1 MRLKAENA
9 CANSNLVFRNNARY
23 MKKTLR
29 LLATL
34 ITLATANLAQASII
48 QYFKEE
54 DGSTNWQY
62 IANFSSSVLILLLLI
77 STICLF
83 IIARKAYRANK
94 ELEAIKENLEKLV
107 QERTELLE
115 GEVVQH
121 KETTALLQSS
131 EAYIKSI
138 LDSMPLML
146 IGLNKE
152 LQVTQWNNY
161 AEQSSGFKID
171 DVLGKYLWDA
181 YPTITV
187 SPDKVKE
194 VLDKGES
201 TSIKLS
207 QRGQYYLDITLYP
220 LVDHPETGIV
230 IMVDDVTQQSKAAN
244 ILIQKDKFSAMGELA
259 SAMAHDISIPL
270 GALETTIDHIKTGL
284 ETSEPDKSKLLQMLD
299 EGRADSQQASAII
312 NHLIGF
318 ANSDGEK
325 KLASVPDI
333 LDHALDIARNMF
345 FDTGGLKFSDISVT
359 KTYADE
365 LHLVPCHV
373 AEIQQVCLS
382 ILRHACYALGKASSE
397 DHKPLIN
404 MDVSEFYDSVWI
416 KIQHNGA
423 GLSGEEQ
430 MTIFEPFYQNEDIDD
445 GCEMENRLSFPHFI
459 VTEHHGGQMAVT
471 SDLEVGT
478 TFHIQLRL
486 K

>member
-1 MRLKAENA
+1 
-9 CANSNLVFRNNARY
+9 
-23 MKKTLR
+23 MKHAFKS
-29 LLATL
+29 LAAL
-34 ITLATANLAQASII
+34 TALTAASLAQGGSII

-62 IANFSSSVLILLLLI
+62 IANFSSSTLIFLLLVTSI
-77 STICLF
+77 FLF
-83 IIARKAYRANK
+83 LNARKAYKANK
-94 ELEAIKENLEKLV
+94 ALQAIRNNLEELV
-107 QERTELLE
+107 RERTELLE

-121 KETTALLQSS
+121 KETSALLQSS
-131 EAYIKSI
+131 ETYIKSI

-152 LQVTQWNNY
+152 LKVTQWNNY
-161 AEQSSGFKID
+161 AEKSSGLKID
-171 DVLGKYLWDA
+171 QVLGQYLWDA

-187 SPDKVKE
+187 SPEKVKE
-194 VLDKGES
+194 VLNKGES
-201 TSIKLS
+201 SSIKLS

-230 IMVDDVTQQSKAAN
+230 IMVDDVTQESKAAN

-270 GALETTIDHIKTGL
+270 GALETTIGNIKTRL
-284 ETSEPDKSKLLQMLD
+284 DDKEPDKTKLVQLLD
-299 EGRADSQQASAII
+299 EGREDSRQASAII

-318 ANSDGEK
+318 ANSDSEK
-325 KLASVPDI
+325 KLASIPDI
-333 LDHALDIARNMF
+333 LDHALEIAAHMF
-345 FDTGGLKFSDISVT
+345 FDTGGLKFNDISIT

-382 ILRHACYALGKASSE
+382 IFRHACYALGKSTPGTRSPAIS
-397 DHKPLIN
+397 I
-404 MDVSEFYDSVWI
+404 DVSEFYDSVWV

-423 GLSGEEQ
+423 GLSSEEQ

-445 GCEMENRLSFPHFI
+445 GCEMENRLSFPYFI

-478 TFHIQLRL
+478 TFHIQLQL

>member
-1 MRLKAENA
+1 
-9 CANSNLVFRNNARY
+9 
-23 MKKTLR
+23 MKYAFKSVAV
-29 LLATL
+29 LAAL
-34 ITLATANLAQASII
+34 MAASLAQGSII

-62 IANFSSSVLILLLLI
+62 IANFSSSTLIFLLLVTSI
-77 STICLF
+77 FLF
-83 IIARKAYRANK
+83 LNARKAYKANK
-94 ELEAIKENLEKLV
+94 ALQAIRNNLEELV
-107 QERTELLE
+107 RERTELLE

-121 KETTALLQSS
+121 KETSALLQSS

-152 LQVTQWNNY
+152 LKVTQWNNY
-161 AEQSSGFKID
+161 AEKSSGLKID
-171 DVLGKYLWDA
+171 QVLGQYLWDA

-187 SPDKVKE
+187 SPEKVKE

-201 TSIKLS
+201 SSIKLS

-230 IMVDDVTQQSKAAN
+230 IMVDDVTQESKAAN

-259 SAMAHDISIPL
+259 SAMAHDISLPL
-270 GALETTIDHIKTGL
+270 GALEKTIGSIKTGL
-284 ETSEPDKSKLLQMLD
+284 EDKEPNKTKLIQLLD
-299 EGRADSQQASAII
+299 EGREDSRQASAII
-312 NHLIGF
+312 HHLIGF
-318 ANSDGEK
+318 ANSDSEK

-333 LDHALDIARNMF
+333 LDHALEIAAHMF
-345 FDTGGLKFSDISVT
+345 FDTSGLKFSDISIT
-359 KTYADE
+359 KTYAEE

-382 ILRHACYALGKASSE
+382 ILRHSCYSLGKASPGLKAPKISV
-397 DHKPLIN
+397 
-404 MDVSEFYDSVWI
+404 DVSEFYDSVWV

-423 GLSGEEQ
+423 GLNSEEQ

-445 GCEMENRLSFPHFI
+445 GCEMENRLSFPYFI

-478 TFHIQLRL
+478 TFHIQLQL